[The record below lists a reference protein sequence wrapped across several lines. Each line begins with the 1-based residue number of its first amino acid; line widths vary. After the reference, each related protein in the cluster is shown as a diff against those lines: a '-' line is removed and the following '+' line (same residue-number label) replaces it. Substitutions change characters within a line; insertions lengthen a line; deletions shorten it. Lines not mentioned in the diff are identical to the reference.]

1 MRYVQQFLSACH
13 DGYLRNKA
21 EREAAGETAAAMWGG
36 EIADIVRSLC
46 NCLVLIVG
54 TDALHRHCPHAAVLA
69 ELSAPTPRTPSPRAS
84 GRYTMSASASAS
96 SVQTRAGSPIKPS
109 EDPLGLGALGE
120 SETASTN
127 WLERQPSNY
136 QGHRAGEGR
145 WALAG
150 SVLHTWKGHS
160 SGVLCADIHP
170 SELTFATGGKDC
182 LVKCWTTDTAK
193 CKTIYRGHRNAVRDC
208 FFVGGSGEVMASNDG
223 ALHVWDP
230 DPGQRLL
237 NFESEASPFTA
248 FRPLPNPFTL
258 AAATQE
264 SVWMIDVRAG
274 AQVADWG
281 LPCLQPPP
289 SAFAAKPLRSVRAT
303 VVTVGGGDGDE
314 GKPWVAVGDSG
325 GGMCVLDARM
335 GLVLYRWK
343 VNSESGVSHAETVP
357 GMPHMLLT
365 AAERTL
371 TVWDLSGNAP
381 VALRSFQPHGAEAIT
396 ALAPHPPYFGLSTA
410 GHRVAATPLPPYD
423 STADEAQ
430 PRAVRIAGDAGG
442 VGGPAAKGPFVKPTQ
457 VSNLALLPLHQVAL
471 VGYDDGTLKI
481 CH

>member
-1 MRYVQQFLSACH
+1 
-13 DGYLRNKA
+13 
-21 EREAAGETAAAMWGG
+21 
-36 EIADIVRSLC
+36 
-46 NCLVLIVG
+46 
-54 TDALHRHCPHAAVLA
+54 
-69 ELSAPTPRTPSPRAS
+69 
-84 GRYTMSASASAS
+84 MSASASAS